1 MTVIEEGKQRLT
13 FDDTWQVVKFDDH
26 AQHKTRAVSLQGEVE
41 PGVKVS
47 TRAVDIVALR
57 NGQVYLI
64 ELKDFRLA
72 PSVNRHRWLNSG
84 CGLRVEVPAKVRD
97 TVATLVGA
105 LRQSDCDDLRP
116 MAQALLGEGKLKV
129 ALLLE
134 TGYAPN
140 PNARNPNE
148 QYFAKLMMNEMKERL
163 SFLDVRPLV
172 LDQNNIA
179 EFLPGL
185 TITNLP
191 GATLAP

>member
-1 MTVIEEGKQRLT
+1 MTIIEERNQRLT

-26 AQHKTRAVSLQGEVE
+26 AQHKRRAVSLQGEVE
-41 PGVKVS
+41 PGERVS

-57 NGQVYLI
+57 KGQLYLI
-64 ELKDFRLA
+64 ELKDFRLE
-72 PSVNRHRWLNSG
+72 PGVNRHRWLNEG

-116 MAQALLGEGKLKV
+116 MAQALSGEAKLKV

-134 TGYAPN
+134 TGYAPS

-148 QYFAKLMMNEMKERL
+148 PQFAKLMMNEMKQRL

-172 LDQNNIA
+172 LNQHNIA
-179 EFLPGL
+179 EHLPGL